1 MKRMRDA
8 IGSMKAL
15 KGTDPAVYAAIRAEE
30 KRQREKLLLIAS
42 ENFASPAVLAAQGC
56 LMTNKYA
63 EGYPGRRYYGGCQFV
78 DAVEELAIQ
87 RAKQIFGAD
96 HVNVQPH
103 SGSQANMAAYLSVLK
118 PGDVILGMDL
128 SQGGHLTHGS
138 RVNFSGTLFR
148 SYFYGVDRATEVID
162 YEAVQHIAEECRPR
176 LIVVGAS
183 AYPRILDFPRFQAIA
198 QAVGAYLL
206 VDIAHIAGLIAAG
219 LHPSPVPYADFVTTT
234 THKTL
239 RGPRGGI
246 IMCKAEHAKAVDRA
260 IFPGIQGGPLMHVI
274 AAKAVAL
281 NEALSPGFKLYQQ
294 QVVANARALA
304 DGLAQCGYRVVS
316 GGTDTHLML
325 LNLTAKGLTGKEA
338 ETALDAAGITVNKN
352 AVPYDEK
359 PPAIASGIRM
369 GTPIVSTRGMREAE
383 MKEIVSLIDRVL
395 QRPREKRVLREVR
408 RQARALCG
416 RFPVF
421 QTYDAVHSGEDGAQ

>member
-1 MKRMRDA
+1 MTQA
-8 IGSMKAL
+8 VGSLKAL
-15 KGTDPAVYAAIRAEE
+15 KETDPAVYEAIRAEE

-63 EGYPGRRYYGGCQFV
+63 EGYPGRRYYGGCQNV
-78 DAVEELAIQ
+78 DTVEELAIQ

-118 PGDVILGMDL
+118 AGDVILGMDL

-138 RVNFSGTLFR
+138 RVNFSGILFR
-148 SYFYGVDRATEVID
+148 SYFYGVNRETETID
-162 YEAVQHIAEECRPR
+162 YDAVQRIAEECRPR
-176 LIVVGAS
+176 MIVVGAS

-198 QAVGAYLL
+198 QSVGAYLM

-219 LHPSPVPYADFVTTT
+219 LHPSPIPYADFVTTT

-246 IMCKAEHAKAVDRA
+246 IMCKAEHGKAVDKA

-281 NEALSPGFKLYQQ
+281 NEALSPAFKLYQK
-294 QVVANARALA
+294 QVLANARALA
-304 DGLAQCGYRVVS
+304 SGLADKGYRVVS

-325 LNLTAKGLTGKEA
+325 LNLSAKGITGKDA
-338 ETALDAAGITVNKN
+338 ESALDAAGITVNKN

-359 PPAIASGIRM
+359 PPAIASGIRL
-369 GTPIVSTRGMREAE
+369 GTPLVTTRGMREQEIA
-383 MKEIVSLIDRVL
+383 EIVSLIDRVL
-395 QRPREKRVLREVR
+395 QAPQEKRRQREVR
-408 RQARALCG
+408 KQAKALCA
-416 RFPVF
+416 RFPIF
-421 QTYDAVHSGEDGAQ
+421 FSYDAVHA

>member
-1 MKRMRDA
+1 MSDA
-8 IGSMKAL
+8 VGSLSAL
-15 KGTDPAVYAAIRAEE
+15 KATDPAVYAAIRAEE

-42 ENFASPAVLAAQGC
+42 ENFASSAVLAAQGC

-63 EGYPGRRYYGGCQFV
+63 EGYPARRYYGGCQFV
-78 DAVEELAIQ
+78 DTVEELAMQ

-118 PGDVILGMDL
+118 AGDVILGMDL

-148 SYFYGVDRATEVID
+148 SYFYGVNRETEVID
-162 YEAVQHIAEECRPR
+162 YDAVQRIADECRPR
-176 LIVVGAS
+176 MLVVGAS
-183 AYPRILDFPRFQAIA
+183 AYARTLDFPRFQSIA
-198 QAVGAYLL
+198 KSVGAYLL

-246 IMCKAEHAKAVDRA
+246 IMCKAEHAKAVDKA

-281 NEALSPGFKLYQQ
+281 NEALSPAFKTYQQ
-294 QVVANARALA
+294 QVVTNARALA
-304 DGLAQCGYRVVS
+304 SGLGERGYRIVS

-325 LNLTAKGLTGKEA
+325 VNLSSKGVTGKEA
-338 ETALDAAGITVNKN
+338 ETALDNAGMTVNKN
-352 AVPYDEK
+352 AIPFDDK
-359 PPAIASGIRM
+359 PPAVAGGIRL
-369 GTPIVSTRGMREAE
+369 GTPLVSTRGMREKE
-383 MKEIVSLIDRVL
+383 MAEIVELIDRVL
-395 QRPREKRVLREVR
+395 QRPTDRRIQSAVR
-408 RQARALCG
+408 REAKTLCK
-416 RFPVF
+416 RFPLF
-421 QTYDAVHSGEDGAQ
+421 YSYDSSPA

>member
-1 MKRMRDA
+1 MSEA
-8 IGSMKAL
+8 VGSLKAL
-15 KGTDPAVYAAIRAEE
+15 RATDPAVYAAIRAEE

-42 ENFASPAVLAAQGC
+42 ENFASSAVLAAQGC

-78 DAVEELAIQ
+78 DTVEDLAIQ
-87 RAKQIFGAD
+87 RAKQIFGAE

-128 SQGGHLTHGS
+128 AQGGHLTHGS
-138 RVNFSGTLFR
+138 KVNFSGILFQAF
-148 SYFYGVDRATEVID
+148 SYGVDRQKEVID
-162 YEAVQHIAEECRPR
+162 YDAVQRQAEECRPR
-176 LIVVGAS
+176 MIVVGAS
-183 AYPRILDFPRFQAIA
+183 AYARTLDFPRFQAIA
-198 QAVGAYLL
+198 KSVGAYLM

-219 LHPSPVPYADFVTTT
+219 LHPNPVPYADFVTTT

-246 IMCKAEHAKAVDRA
+246 IMCKAEHQKAVDKI
-260 IFPGIQGGPLMHVI
+260 IFPGLQGGPLMHVI

-281 NEALSPGFKLYQQ
+281 SEALSPAFKAYQQ
-294 QVVANARALA
+294 QVLANARALA
-304 DGLAQCGYRVVS
+304 AGLIERGYKVVS

-325 LNLTAKGLTGKEA
+325 VNLSSKNVTGKEA

-352 AVPYDEK
+352 AVPFDEK
-359 PPAIASGIRM
+359 PPAVASGIRL
-369 GTPIVSTRGMREAE
+369 GTPIVSTRGMQEKE
-383 MKEIVSLIDRVL
+383 MAEIVALLDRVL
-395 QRPREKRVLREVR
+395 QKPQDKRAQREVR
-408 RQARALCG
+408 QQAKALCK
-416 RFPVF
+416 RFPMF
-421 QTYDAVHSGEDGAQ
+421 HTYDASPT